1 VLSDHLAL
9 FARGA
14 ATPTVGVT
22 LYANMLAS
30 PPTGRVLVEIPAGYF
45 MDAPRVR
52 RLAERLGRAADQL
65 DEITGAKAA

>member
-1 VLSDHLAL
+1 LRDHLDL

-22 LYANMLAS
+22 LYANLQAS
-30 PPTGRVLVEIPAGYF
+30 PPTGRILVEVPAGYF

-65 DEITGAKAA
+65 DDITG